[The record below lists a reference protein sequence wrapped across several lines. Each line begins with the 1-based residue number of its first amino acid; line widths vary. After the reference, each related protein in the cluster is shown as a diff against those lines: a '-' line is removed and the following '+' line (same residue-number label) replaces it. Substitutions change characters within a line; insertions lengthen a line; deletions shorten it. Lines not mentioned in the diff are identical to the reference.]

1 MGTCLDYKSSEM
13 EKLAVDVGLE
23 KSNPAFADKVGTL
36 MDIMYPEQTDD
47 SQLELPT
54 KEQVID
60 YLKESVAGIVKE
72 AGKVSR
78 PQGLMHAECKL
89 PALWKELFDDPYFIG
104 ANNDIDFDKV
114 SNLLPELMDMLGY
127 RIPNED
133 KYSSLP
139 LKVVGFLPS
148 GSGGAIM
155 LPAEITT
162 ISGSDKH

>member
-1 MGTCLDYKSSEM
+1 MKVHCISPNNS
-13 EKLAVDVGLE
+13 AVTDIAERLGM
-23 KSNPAFADKVGTL
+23 NPAIVAAKIAVWQDKNGLKKWPTS
-36 MDIMYPEQTDD
+36 EQ
-47 SQLELPT
+47 LFE
-54 KEQVID
+54 K
-60 YLKESVAGIVKE
+60 IVTP
-72 AGKVSR
+72 GKVDK

-89 PALWKELFDDPYFIG
+89 PALWKELFDDPYFMG
-104 ANNDIDFDKV
+104 ENGDIDFDKV
-114 SNLLPELMDMLGY
+114 NNLLPELMDMFGY